1 MPLQLVC
8 ACAKSVLTF
17 FSLTLSQLPVEVS
30 RRSCQLAA
38 TLQVFGSGP
47 GSVFKPDVIYAMQQG
62 KVCWLCHARHF
73 QPSVCI
79 CV

>member
-1 MPLQLVC
+1 
-8 ACAKSVLTF
+8 
-17 FSLTLSQLPVEVS
+17 
-30 RRSCQLAA
+30 
-38 TLQVFGSGP
+38 VFGGGP

-73 QPSVCI
+73 QPSVCM